1 MSGFRTLL
9 TPKFLPQLISKIRT
23 MIFRRVL
30 VMPRIIISS
39 SKTQIEIHPAA
50 LDAHLWASDLKRQ
63 FERTALPAPLLS
75 ALAKQPLQC
84 INTDDKRLLLFAPLC
99 TAFLW
104 QGAQPPDKTPIICY
118 TQKEISEEDV
128 FKTAWASV
136 LGEIFNS
143 LHPTV
148 LPDLRDSLSEK
159 LPEHLHRAFFMS
171 KTFSDSL
178 LCTLTGMARST
189 LTDQRKAK
197 KPTSKATV
205 NSSEELSVESVLQQL
220 LQPRNK
226 K

>member
-1 MSGFRTLL
+1 MA
-9 TPKFLPQLISKIRT
+9 
-23 MIFRRVL
+23 
-30 VMPRIIISS
+30 RIIISS

-118 TQKEISEEDV
+118 TPKEITDDDV
-128 FKTAWASV
+128 FKAAWASV
-136 LGEIFNS
+136 LGEVFNS
-143 LHPTV
+143 LHPAV

-159 LPEHLHRAFFMS
+159 MPEHLHRVFFMS
-171 KTFSDSL
+171 KTLSDSL
-178 LCTLTGMARST
+178 LCTLTGTARST
-189 LTDQRKAK
+189 LTDQRRAK
-197 KPTSKATV
+197 KPSPLAKAHPI
-205 NSSEELSVESVLQQL
+205 EEPSTDTQCVLQLL
-220 LQPRNK
+220 LQPRTPK
-226 K
+226 